1 MEGDKSNKFLADEM
15 GLMPLVFEMGGS
27 KFRLDMLKMAF
38 ANQPSYPKPTI
49 DSLIKDAEK
58 LCDWVNNKSSF
69 PPLQNQPK
77 ND

>member
-1 MEGDKSNKFLADEM
+1 
-15 GLMPLVFEMGGS
+15 
-27 KFRLDMLKMAF
+27 MAF
-38 ANQPSYPKPTI
+38 ANQQSYPKPTV

-58 LCDWVNNKSSF
+58 LCDWVNNEPSF